1 MEINLLIIT
10 LLFSFVLSVFVTPWL
25 VRLCL
30 RMDWTDIPNYR
41 KIHTKPIPRLGGLV
55 FLPCAAI
62 SFSISWLVFNFWMKD
77 DTTIQFSTI
86 CMVVGAFTIY
96 MVGLVDDIHEL
107 RANTKFLIQLAAA
120 LIFPLCNLLIS
131 DLHGFLGIHEMP
143 FILSY
148 PLTVFIILLIT
159 NSMNLIDGIDGLAS
173 GLSILIL
180 SIFMYLFM
188 VKGELSFALIA
199 SATLGSVIGFFC
211 YNVWGRVGKN
221 KIFMGDSGSL
231 FLGYVISYLCIKYQM
246 DDRYIFFDEGA
257 LLTSFTLVIIPSF
270 DVIRV
275 AISRRLRGIDMFTP
289 DKTHIHHL
297 FLAMGLNMHQTLISI
312 LCLFLAFCGLN
323 YLLFQM
329 EISLEW
335 IILSDIASYSLTIF
349 ITKLLKKQN

>member
-1 MEINLLIIT
+1 METQFLFVTLIT
-10 LLFSFVLSVFVTPWL
+10 SFLLSVYATPWL

-30 RMDWTDIPNYR
+30 RMEWTDIPNHR
-41 KIHTKPIPRLGGLV
+41 KVHTKPIPRLGGLI

-62 SFSISWLVFNFWMKD
+62 SFSISWLIYNFCIKE

-86 CMVVGAFTIY
+86 CMTVGAFTIY

-107 RANTKFLIQLAAA
+107 RANTKFLIQFVAA
-120 LIFPLCNLLIS
+120 LIFPLCNLMIS
-131 DLHGFLGIHEMP
+131 DLHGFLGINEIP
-143 FILSY
+143 FIVSY
-148 PLTVFIILLIT
+148 PLTVFVILLIT

-180 SIFMYLFM
+180 ACFIFLFAM
-188 VKGELSFALIA
+188 KGQFCFSLISAAAL
-199 SATLGSVIGFFC
+199 GPVIGFFC

-231 FLGYVISYLCIKYQM
+231 FLGYIISYLCIKYQM
-246 DDRYIFFDEGA
+246 DDSYIFFDEGA

-297 FLAMGLNMHQTLISI
+297 FLAMGLDMHQTLVSI
-312 LCLFLAFCGLN
+312 LCLFMAFCGLN
-323 YLLFQM
+323 YVLFQM
-329 EISLEW
+329 EIPIEW

-349 ITKLLKKQN
+349 FTKLLKKQN